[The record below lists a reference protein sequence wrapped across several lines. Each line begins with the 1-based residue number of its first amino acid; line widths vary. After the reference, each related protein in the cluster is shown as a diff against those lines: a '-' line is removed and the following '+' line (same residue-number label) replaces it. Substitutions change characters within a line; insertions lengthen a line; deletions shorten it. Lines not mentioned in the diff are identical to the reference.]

1 MRTPWRFFSSLCLLS
16 SSLFSRLQAGGGE
29 PARPPV
35 HLLLWPIAR
44 KSNGHPEQRV
54 PGSLSLPTLHLS
66 LTATGFSLLRAVQ
79 WALTFVI
86 AVSATVALWFWWE
99 SRTIGELAAQRERAT
114 ERAQETNRQFAQQA
128 SQAGRDLSE
137 VRAKELGQQV
147 AFVNRL
153 TEQRAFSWTRFLS
166 DLEEAV
172 PPHISISSVA
182 LDFKETVITLNGT
195 ALTLK
200 DLTAMVN
207 KLDNHPAFR
216 NVILSQHRFVEPAG
230 RAESKA
236 PGKDEPRTVEFTMT
250 VTYRPQG

>member
-1 MRTPWRFFSSLCLLS
+1 MKTPWRFFSSLP
-16 SSLFSRLQAGGGE
+16 LFSSQLGGGE
-29 PARPPV
+29 HTRPPV
-35 HLLLWPIAR
+35 HPLQP
-44 KSNGHPEQRV
+44 KEQRV

-66 LTATGFSLLRAVQ
+66 LTASGFSLLRALQ
-79 WALTFVI
+79 WGLTFVI
-86 AVSATVALWFWWE
+86 AGSVTVALWFWWD
-99 SRTIGELAAQRERAT
+99 SRVIAELAVQREHAT
-114 ERAQETNRQFAQQA
+114 ERAQETNRQFVQQA
-128 SQAGRDLSE
+128 SQAGMNLSE
-137 VRAKELGQQV
+137 ARAKELGHQV

-182 LDFKETVITLNGT
+182 LDFKEIVITLNGT

-200 DLTAMVN
+200 DLTTLVN

-216 NVILSQHRFVEPAG
+216 NVVLSQHRFL
-230 RAESKA
+230 ESGA
-236 PGKDEPRTVEFTMT
+236 RGESTPPGKDETRTVEFTMT